1 MSGIVFDRDLQEK
14 LAAAYLQETVTV
26 AAEQKVRGDK
36 YDAHAAQVYEE
47 ARKQTALL
55 QRLVDHFEVRR

>member
-1 MSGIVFDRDLQEK
+1 MSFAIDRDLQEK
-14 LAAAYLQETVTV
+14 LAAAYTQETINVV
-26 AAEQKVRGDK
+26 AEMKIRGEK